1 MIDSSLHPSLLPLV
15 WFHARQLFWMD
26 LWPVMVGFLTIFCY
40 QIYTRIGGM
49 GGRSKPLVFLLSSA
63 ASALSL
69 FGWATMVRSM
79 RMIPLYACGVG
90 LANLLASQIY
100 AVTLPRHPRWRV
112 RIPRVVWRSDAE
124 AVKRFR
130 ERLSHDHMISHEE
143 LSQRTM
149 V

>member
-1 MIDSSLHPSLLPLV
+1 MIDQSLHPALLPLL

-26 LWPVMVGFLTIFCY
+26 VWPVTVGFFTIFCY
-40 QIYTRIGGM
+40 QIYSRIGVM
-49 GGRSKPLVFLLSSA
+49 TGRSKILVFALSFG

-100 AVTLPRHPRWRV
+100 AVTLPKHSRWRI
-112 RIPRVVWRSDAE
+112 RYPRVIWRSDVE
-124 AVKRFR
+124 SIKRIQ
-130 ERLSHDHMISHEE
+130 ERLS
-143 LSQRTM
+143 QA
-149 V
+149 